1 MMPQEVADAQD
12 PALSPSQHAPNI
24 QTSLAVVKR
33 RKLMDS
39 GDIHL
44 MGRRVMDAAGRE
56 KIVAKLIAGQTEQPW
71 HRQGRAGQGIEVSAW
86 SLRSQG

>member
-1 MMPQEVADAQD
+1 MCPGLA
-12 PALSPSQHAPNI
+12 PSPSHHAPNI

-44 MGRRVMDAAGRE
+44 MGRRVIDAAGGRQMGAVL
-56 KIVAKLIAGQTEQPW
+56 VAAEGLK
-71 HRQGRAGQGIEVSAW
+71 RAPGPLV
-86 SLRSQG
+86 LPLPL

>member
-1 MMPQEVADAQD
+1 MRIKTHIHTF
-12 PALSPSQHAPNI
+12 LKLNSPNI

-44 MGRRVMDAAGRE
+44 MGRRVTEALGRQRGLQE
-56 KIVAKLIAGQTEQPW
+56 IFRED
-71 HRQGRAGQGIEVSAW
+71 
-86 SLRSQG
+86 RSQIIPKHSLFPGDLRTFRH

>member
-1 MMPQEVADAQD
+1 MGSR
-12 PALSPSQHAPNI
+12 SPFSSTPMTSLFSSQKKGCFPKLRISHMHTANI

-44 MGRRVMDAAGRE
+44 MGRRV
-56 KIVAKLIAGQTEQPW
+56 TE
-71 HRQGRAGQGIEVSAW
+71 A
-86 SLRSQG
+86 L